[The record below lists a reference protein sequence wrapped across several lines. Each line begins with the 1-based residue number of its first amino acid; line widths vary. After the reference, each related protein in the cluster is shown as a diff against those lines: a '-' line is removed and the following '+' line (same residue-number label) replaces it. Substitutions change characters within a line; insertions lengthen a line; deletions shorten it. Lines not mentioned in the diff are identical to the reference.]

1 MELDPVWI
9 ADRVRAALAEDLGAA
24 GDLTTQATVPAGRRG
39 QARILARRAGVLCGL
54 PVALEVLRQ
63 ADEQILV
70 SEARAEGQ
78 RVAPGDVL
86 LAFSGP
92 APGIL
97 AAERTL
103 LNFLQRLS
111 GIATLTSQF
120 VAAVRGTGVRILD
133 TRKTTPGL
141 RPLEK
146 YAVRIGGGDNHRAG
160 LHDQI
165 LIKENHFAM
174 AAPRPYADVVA
185 AAVAASRAVPVI
197 AEARDLE
204 EALAA
209 VQGGARVV
217 LLDNFAPGAALREVV
232 AAVRGAARELGRDVE
247 IEASGGI
254 RLDNARAF
262 ADCGVDR
269 LSVGELTHSPRALD
283 LSLLLDPM
291 P

>member
-1 MELDPVWI
+1 MELDLVWV
-9 ADRVRAALAEDLGAA
+9 ADRVRAALAEDLGET
-24 GDLTTQATVPAGRRG
+24 GDLTTRLTVPAKKRGHGRV
-39 QARILARRAGVLCGL
+39 LARRAGVLCGL
-54 PVALEVLRQ
+54 PVVRETFRQVDAGIVL
-63 ADEQILV
+63 AAEL
-70 SEARAEGQ
+70 AEGA
-78 RVAPGDVL
+78 RIAPGDVL
-86 LAFSGP
+86 FEFTGP
-92 APGIL
+92 AAGIL

-103 LNFLQRLS
+103 LNFLQRMS

-141 RPLEK
+141 RQLEK
-146 YAVRIGGGDNHRAG
+146 YAVRVGGGENHRFG
-160 LHDQI
+160 LHDQV

-174 AAPRPYADVVA
+174 ASPRPYRDVVA
-185 AAVAASRAVPVI
+185 AAVAGSGGPVI

-209 VQGGARVV
+209 VQGGAGVI
-217 LLDNFAPGAALREVV
+217 LLDNFAPGGALREVV
-232 AAVRGAARELGRDVE
+232 AAVRGTARELGLRIE

-262 ADCGVDR
+262 AECGVDR

-283 LSLLLDPM
+283 LSLLIDVLP
-291 P
+291 